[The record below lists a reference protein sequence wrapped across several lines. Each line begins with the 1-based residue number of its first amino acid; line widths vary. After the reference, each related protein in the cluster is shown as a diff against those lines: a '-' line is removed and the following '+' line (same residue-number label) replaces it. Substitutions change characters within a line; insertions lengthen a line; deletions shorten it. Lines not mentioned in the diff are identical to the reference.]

1 MDVRYTV
8 RYMKIILASS
18 SPRRKDLL
26 TRMGVEFTAIA
37 SDIPEPI
44 DQSRDPQENA
54 KELSLAKAQHIAA
67 QYPDAYVI
75 GSDTIVAVD
84 GVQMAKPESVEEAR
98 QMLLDLSKHPSSV
111 VTGIAVVNKSQGL
124 ELVDVEVSDVY
135 FKADSPEVSGLRE
148 VYLASRDWE
157 DKAGAYGIQSGA
169 HTLIDHISGHYDTI
183 VGLPTHTLAVFLDK
197 IGVSAQAVNEEAPV
211 PVIE

>member
-1 MDVRYTV
+1 MPE
-8 RYMKIILASS
+8 IILASS

-44 DQSRDPQENA
+44 DQSRDTRENA
-54 KELSLAKAQHIAA
+54 KDLSLAKARHIAE

-84 GVQMAKPESVEEAR
+84 DVQMAKAGSVEEAR

-111 VTGIAVVNKSQGL
+111 ATGIAVVNIAKGI
-124 ELVDVEVSDVY
+124 EFVDFEVSDVY
-135 FKADSPEVSGLRE
+135 FKADSPEVSEARE
-148 VYLASRDWE
+148 AYLASRDWE

-183 VGLPTHTLAVFLDK
+183 VGLPTVTLARLLHQLG
-197 IGVSAQAVNEEAPV
+197 ILAQ
-211 PVIE
+211 PVIEQAPAPGVQ

>member
-1 MDVRYTV
+1 MPEV
-8 RYMKIILASS
+8 ILASS

-37 SDIPEPI
+37 SDIPEPL

-54 KELSLAKAQHIAA
+54 KELSLAKAKHIAE
-67 QYPDAYVI
+67 QYPDVYVI

-84 GVQMAKPESVEEAR
+84 GVQMAKAESVEEAR

-111 VTGIAVVNKSQGL
+111 VTGIAVINKSQGV
-124 ELVDVEVSDVY
+124 ELVDVEVSDVH
-135 FKADSPEVSGLRE
+135 FKADSPEVSELRE
-148 VYLASRDWE
+148 IYLASNDWT

-183 VGLPTHTLAVFLDK
+183 VGLPTVTLARLLGQLGISGQPV
-197 IGVSAQAVNEEAPV
+197 VEEAPV
-211 PVIE
+211 PVSD

>member
-1 MDVRYTV
+1 MSE
-8 RYMKIILASS
+8 IILASS

-26 TRMGVEFTAIA
+26 TRMGVDFTVIA

-44 DQSRDPQENA
+44 DQSRDPRENA
-54 KELSLAKAQHIAA
+54 KELSLAKAKHIAE

-84 GVQMAKPESVEEAR
+84 GVQMAKAESVEEAR
-98 QMLLDLSKHPSSV
+98 AMLIDLSKHPSSV
-111 VTGIAVVNKSQGL
+111 VTGIAVVHKNQNI

-135 FKADSPEVSGLRE
+135 FKTDSPEVSDLRE

-169 HTLIDHISGHYDTI
+169 HTLINHISGHYDTI
-183 VGLPTHTLAVFLDK
+183 VGLPTTTLAQFLGEFG
-197 IGVSAQAVNEEAPV
+197 ISAQPVIEDAPV
-211 PVIE
+211 PVVE

>member
-1 MDVRYTV
+1 MPE
-8 RYMKIILASS
+8 IILASS

-44 DQSRDPQENA
+44 DQSRDPRENA
-54 KELSLAKAQHIAA
+54 KDLSLAKARHIAE

-84 GVQMAKPESVEEAR
+84 DVQMAKAGSVEEAR

-111 VTGIAVVNKSQGL
+111 ATGIAVVNIAKGI
-124 ELVDVEVSDVY
+124 EFVDFEVSDVY
-135 FKADSPEVSGLRE
+135 FKADSPEVSEARE
-148 VYLASRDWE
+148 AYLASRDWE
-157 DKAGAYGIQSGA
+157 DKAGAYGIHSGA

-183 VGLPTHTLAVFLDK
+183 VGLPTVTLARLLDQLG
-197 IGVSAQAVNEEAPV
+197 ILAQPVIEQAPV
-211 PVIE
+211 PVVE